1 MMHKKRKKLLL
12 GMAVLFAACT
22 AGVSCNVWATEQTY
36 GIRRFLIIKDGEE
49 TFEIAQE
56 PADYKMEF
64 DYWEIL
70 NPYDETAT
78 VNTENMYEMFDIL
91 ARLDFDKAVID
102 ANVDTGLNDTQ
113 TYLKVDYA
121 ENTDDEA
128 ASVTILLGSTDENGD
143 YYAAIEGVEDI
154 VYQLPGDSVERLLQI
169 QPFDLILKIPV
180 LVNINTLD
188 KVEMTIQKKNYSM
201 QIDGQDYRFGKKT
214 VKREI
219 FTELYQALQSVT
231 LQKEWDPGSTDMKTE
246 ELLSVTFHRNTE
258 DAPEITLS
266 YQSYDDTY
274 ASLKVNGIERFLVYA
289 EDVEALIKQIKKAF

>member
-1 MMHKKRKKLLL
+1 
-12 GMAVLFAACT
+12 MAVLFAACT

-49 TFEIAQE
+49 IFEIAQE

-154 VYQLPGDSVERLLQI
+154 VYQLPGDSVENLLQI

>member
-49 TFEIAQE
+49 IFEIAQE

-154 VYQLPGDSVERLLQI
+154 VYQLPGDSVENLLQI